1 MLLSRNDAE
10 RIVVKVQEY
19 AKNFANSTQVNK
31 VVVLPLSEFEK
42 MRPISNEGFED
53 MLDVRII
60 NEIKSQDQETI
71 SGDFVNRIFIENE
84 NPIRVYRE
92 YSMQYLAN
100 KVDITQGYL
109 SNIETGKREGT
120 ISLYQKLALALDVAI
135 EQILL
140 PLQQ

>member
-42 MRPISNEGFED
+42 MRPISNEGFEY
-53 MLDVRII
+53 MLDARII

-84 NPIRVYRE
+84 NPIRGYRE

-109 SNIETGKREGT
+109 SNIKTGKREGT

>member
-1 MLLSRNDAE
+1 MLLLRNDAE

-19 AKNFANSTQVNK
+19 AKNLANSTQVNK

-42 MRPISNEGFED
+42 MRPISNEGFEY
-53 MLDVRII
+53 MLDARII

-84 NPIRVYRE
+84 NPIRGYRE

-109 SNIETGKREGT
+109 SNIKTGKREGT